1 MNSELIESTINIL
14 RNEFVKSI
22 YETALMIGISF
33 SLSLI
38 FGLTLGFILYLTSGK
53 TFFEK
58 TISLNK
64 TVSAFINIIRSIPF
78 IILVVFSL
86 PLTFIL
92 VGTKIGP
99 IAASVPLSIAAI
111 VFFARLVESALKEVD
126 AGVIEAAIATGAS
139 HFLIIKNVLLIEAA
153 PAIVRGITI
162 TFINLIGCSAMAGMV
177 GGGGIGN
184 LAIQYGYYRY
194 ETGVMIFTIVVLVV
208 IVQLAQLTGDRIAK
222 LLTH

>member
-38 FGLTLGFILYLTSGK
+38 FGLALGFVLYLTSGK

>member
-1 MNSELIESTINIL
+1 MNSELLESTINIL
-14 RNEFVKSI
+14 QNEFVKSI

-38 FGLTLGFILYLTSGK
+38 FGLSLGFVLYLTSGK

-139 HFLIIKNVLLIEAA
+139 HFLIIRNVLLVEAA

>member
-1 MNSELIESTINIL
+1 MNSELIQSTLNIL
-14 RNEFVKSI
+14 QNEFVKSI

-38 FGLTLGFILYLTSGK
+38 FGLSLGFVLYLTSGK

-139 HFLIIKNVLLIEAA
+139 HFLIIKNVLLVEAA

>member
-1 MNSELIESTINIL
+1 MNSQLLESTLNIL
-14 RNEFVKSI
+14 KNEFVKSI

-38 FGLTLGFILYLTSGK
+38 FGLALGFVLYLTSGK

-64 TVSAFINIIRSIPF
+64 TVSALINIIRSIPF

-139 HFLIIKNVLLIEAA
+139 HFLIIKNVLLVEAA

-222 LLTH
+222 FLTH

>member
-38 FGLTLGFILYLTSGK
+38 FGLALGFVLYLTSGK

-139 HFLIIKNVLLIEAA
+139 HFLIIKNVLLVEAA

>member
-38 FGLTLGFILYLTSGK
+38 FGLALGFVLYLTSGK

-126 AGVIEAAIATGAS
+126 AGVIEAAIASGAS
-139 HFLIIKNVLLIEAA
+139 HFLIIKNVLLVEAA

>member
-1 MNSELIESTINIL
+1 
-14 RNEFVKSI
+14 
-22 YETALMIGISF
+22 MIGISF

-38 FGLTLGFILYLTSGK
+38 FGLALGFVLYLTSGK

-139 HFLIIKNVLLIEAA
+139 HALIIRNVLLVEAA

>member
-14 RNEFVKSI
+14 QNEFVKSI

-78 IILVVFSL
+78 IILV
-86 PLTFIL
+86 
-92 VGTKIGP
+92 
-99 IAASVPLSIAAI
+99 
-111 VFFARLVESALKEVD
+111 EYC
-126 AGVIEAAIATGAS
+126 
-139 HFLIIKNVLLIEAA
+139 LL
-153 PAIVRGITI
+153 R
-162 TFINLIGCSAMAGMV
+162 
-177 GGGGIGN
+177 
-184 LAIQYGYYRY
+184 
-194 ETGVMIFTIVVLVV
+194 
-208 IVQLAQLTGDRIAK
+208 AK
-222 LLTH
+222 PRE

>member
-1 MNSELIESTINIL
+1 MSSQLLESTINIL
-14 RNEFVKSI
+14 QNEFLKSV

-38 FGLTLGFILYLTSGK
+38 FGLALGFVLYLTSGK
-53 TFFEK
+53 TFFER

-139 HFLIIKNVLLIEAA
+139 HALIIRNVLLVEAA

>member
-1 MNSELIESTINIL
+1 MNSELIQSTLNIL
-14 RNEFVKSI
+14 QNEFAKSI

-33 SLSLI
+33 SLSLV
-38 FGLTLGFILYLTSGK
+38 FGLALGFVLYLTSGK
-53 TFFEK
+53 TFFER

-139 HFLIIKNVLLIEAA
+139 HFLIIKNVLLVEAA

>member
-1 MNSELIESTINIL
+1 MSSQLLESTINIL
-14 RNEFVKSI
+14 QNEFLKSI

-38 FGLTLGFILYLTSGK
+38 FGLALGFVLYLTSGK

-139 HFLIIKNVLLIEAA
+139 HALIIRNVLLVEAA

>member
-1 MNSELIESTINIL
+1 MSSQLLESTLNIL
-14 RNEFVKSI
+14 QNEFLKSI

-33 SLSLI
+33 SLSLV
-38 FGLTLGFILYLTSGK
+38 FGLALGFVLYLTSGK

-139 HFLIIKNVLLIEAA
+139 HFLIIRNVLLVEAA

-208 IVQLAQLTGDRIAK
+208 IVQLAQLTGDRIAR

>member
-1 MNSELIESTINIL
+1 MNSQLIDSTLNIL
-14 RNEFVKSI
+14 QNEFFKSI
-22 YETALMIGISF
+22 YETAIMIGISF
-33 SLSLI
+33 SLSMVL
-38 FGLTLGFILYLTSGK
+38 GLALGFVLYLTSEK
-53 TFFEK
+53 TFFERA
-58 TISLNK
+58 ISLNK
-64 TVSAFINIIRSIPF
+64 AVSALINIIRSIPF

-86 PLTFIL
+86 PLTFVL

-99 IAASVPLSIAAI
+99 IAASVPLTIAAI

-139 HFLIIKNVLLIEAA
+139 HALIVRNVLLVEAA
-153 PAIVRGITI
+153 PAIARGITI

-208 IVQLAQLTGDRIAK
+208 IVQLAQLTGDAISRA
-222 LLTH
+222 LTH

>member
-14 RNEFVKSI
+14 QNEFVKSI

-33 SLSLI
+33 SLSLV
-38 FGLTLGFILYLTSGK
+38 FGLALGFVLYLTSGK

-139 HFLIIKNVLLIEAA
+139 HFLIIKNVLLVEAA

-208 IVQLAQLTGDRIAK
+208 IVQLAQLTGDKIAK

>member
-14 RNEFVKSI
+14 QNEFVKSI

-139 HFLIIKNVLLIEAA
+139 HFLIIKNVLLVEAA

-162 TFINLIGCSAMAGMV
+162 TFINLIGCSAMAGLV

>member
-38 FGLTLGFILYLTSGK
+38 FGLTLGFVLYLTSGK

-139 HFLIIKNVLLIEAA
+139 HFLIIKNVLLVEAA

>member
-14 RNEFVKSI
+14 QNEFVKSI

-139 HFLIIKNVLLIEAA
+139 HFLIIKNVLLVEAA

-194 ETGVMIFTIVVLVV
+194 ETGVMIFTIVILVV

>member
-1 MNSELIESTINIL
+1 MSSQLLESTINIL
-14 RNEFVKSI
+14 QNEFLKSI

-38 FGLTLGFILYLTSGK
+38 FGLALGFVLYLTSGK

-86 PLTFIL
+86 PLTFVL

-139 HFLIIKNVLLIEAA
+139 HALIIRNVLLVEAA

>member
-1 MNSELIESTINIL
+1 MNIL
-14 RNEFVKSI
+14 QNEFLKSI

-38 FGLTLGFILYLTSGK
+38 FGLALGFVLYLTSGK

-139 HFLIIKNVLLIEAA
+139 HSLIIRNVLLVEAA

>member
-1 MNSELIESTINIL
+1 MSSQLLESTINIL
-14 RNEFVKSI
+14 QNEFLKSI

-38 FGLTLGFILYLTSGK
+38 FGLALGFVLYLTSGK

-139 HFLIIKNVLLIEAA
+139 HSLIIRNVLLVEAA

>member
-14 RNEFVKSI
+14 RNEFVKYI

-64 TVSAFINIIRSIPF
+64 TVSAFINITRSIPF

-139 HFLIIKNVLLIEAA
+139 HFLIIKNVLLVEAA

>member
-1 MNSELIESTINIL
+1 MSSQLLESTINIL
-14 RNEFVKSI
+14 QNEFLKSI

-38 FGLTLGFILYLTSGK
+38 FGLALGFVLYLTSGK
-53 TFFEK
+53 TFFER

-139 HFLIIKNVLLIEAA
+139 HALIIRNVLLVEAA

>member
-14 RNEFVKSI
+14 QNEFVKSI

-139 HFLIIKNVLLIEAA
+139 HFLIIKNDFFNEL
-153 PAIVRGITI
+153 
-162 TFINLIGCSAMAGMV
+162 
-177 GGGGIGN
+177 
-184 LAIQYGYYRY
+184 
-194 ETGVMIFTIVVLVV
+194 
-208 IVQLAQLTGDRIAK
+208 
-222 LLTH
+222 

>member
-38 FGLTLGFILYLTSGK
+38 FGLALGFVLYLTSGK

-126 AGVIEAAIATGAS
+126 DGVIEAAIATGAS

>member
-139 HFLIIKNVLLIEAA
+139 HFLIIKNVLLVEAA

>member
-1 MNSELIESTINIL
+1 MSSQLLESTINIL
-14 RNEFVKSI
+14 QNEFLKSI
-22 YETALMIGISF
+22 YETALMSGRSF
-33 SLSLI
+33 SLRLV
-38 FGLTLGFILYLTSGK
+38 FGLALGFVLYLTSGK

-139 HFLIIKNVLLIEAA
+139 HSLIIRNVLLVEAA

-208 IVQLAQLTGDRIAK
+208 IVQLAQLTGDRIAR